1 MIKTLLSL
9 PREVKRFIALIIDV
23 LSLLFAFFLSF
34 SLYYE
39 RFFVPSDT
47 NSTYAIAIAIPA
59 SLFLF
64 MKLGLYRAVVRYIA
78 MSALLIITMGVLGSA
93 LVLEFANLILNAG
106 IPTSVVINFG
116 FMALVFVGGL
126 RLLMRALYEQR
137 VSREKSGVIIYGA
150 GSAGRQLAQSL
161 SNGAEYNPVCFID
174 DDDTLHGS
182 SIMGMRVRDP
192 QKLAEWIQRYHA

>member
-1 MIKTLLSL
+1 MIKILTTL
-9 PREVKRFIALIIDV
+9 PREIKRIIALVIDV
-23 LSLLFAFFLSF
+23 WSLLMAFFLAF
-34 SLYYE
+34 SLHYE
-39 RFFVPSDT
+39 RLYIPVDSDVI
-47 NSTYAIAIAIPA
+47 YAIAIAIPV
-59 SLFLF
+59 SLYLF
-64 MKLGLYRAVVRYIA
+64 MKLGLYRAVVRYMP
-78 MSALLIITMGVLGSA
+78 MSALLIITLGVLSSG
-93 LVLEFANLILNAG
+93 LVLELTNWLLNAG
-106 IPTSVVINFG
+106 IPVSVVINFG